1 MTDGPKLLLECLRCL
16 CLLGGMK
23 KFFSPVGV
31 LRLAMLPTEVL
42 GDLLRGEFGFA
53 NVTEVSGK
61 VNGFS

>member
-1 MTDGPKLLLECLRCL
+1 
-16 CLLGGMK
+16 MK

-31 LRLAMLPTEVL
+31 LRLAMLPTKVL